1 MSLLTAIKQKF
12 ESGRVFIAP
21 DNINLA
27 KTAHVNSSL
36 LLKIIKPYAKHDEE
50 IKLALCPHKEGGYI
64 IIIQSVFE
72 RDPYAWSAVSPIILE
87 EVPE

>member
-12 ESGRVFIAP
+12 ETGRVFISP
-21 DNINLA
+21 DDINLA
-27 KTAHVNSSL
+27 KTAHVNSNL

-72 RDPYAWSAVSPIILE
+72 RDPYAWSAVSPLIVE